1 MFGAANASAVFVLVC
16 TKTLVDQPAIE
27 NTRPPMI
34 RSASLETPETRRLR
48 QEFLNHVR
56 VRPDSVLKSARSLFE
71 RSDSAKSK
79 TKSKSLASPAEAI
92 RTPGRLPSPLLADE
106 VQFTVCNSFTAASGR
121 TNAIPER
128 QTNARMSD
136 TSDKVGRAS
145 SSRSPA
151 YQGPSSPIHPQI
163 EASGVAL
170 RVKVDK

>member
-79 TKSKSLASPAEAI
+79 SLASPAEAI

-106 VQFTVCNSFTAASGR
+106 VQFTVRNSFTAASGR